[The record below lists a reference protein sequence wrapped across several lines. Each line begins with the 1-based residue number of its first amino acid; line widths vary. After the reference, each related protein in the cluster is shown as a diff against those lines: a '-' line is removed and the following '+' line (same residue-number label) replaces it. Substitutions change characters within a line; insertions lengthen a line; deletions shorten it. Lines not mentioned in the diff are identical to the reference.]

1 MPYKNRARLPI
12 FFDRPQFP
20 VEKSVFRL
28 ANGTS
33 KVQSMVIRNTY
44 EGKTDQLPE
53 DWHRK
58 LVVALAHD
66 TVNVEGERLLSDVVL
81 EGDYEIGWQDFLQ
94 YPLAQAGFKVQVTPF
109 NATNSNCQTC
119 EEMSQLSLVDDTTD
133 EIWDEGTTHDFPDI
147 LTANDTICC
156 SPFVISL
163 FYWNAVYFDAVSISA
178 DGILT
183 ATVKNPSP
191 DYNNILIATYQV
203 TCADGSYDRADVY
216 GNISGSTVSFCTPAL
231 SPEFIQTSA
240 TTGTVSWGVP
250 VPVPSGNWIWTLYET
265 SDLGTP
271 IQSGTC
277 LPHAGTVNLTGLTA
291 SVSYTI
297 VIVADCGS
305 GSYST
310 PVSLVFEITGLVGF
324 TCGDFE
330 ITYLPAESDPPQQIT
345 YIDCNGD
352 IQNETFTYGQV
363 VSRCMQIVAGEET
376 PLYFV
381 ASSGDITINYSGLC

>member
-231 SPEFIQTSA
+231 APEFIQTSA
-240 TTGTVSWGVP
+240 TTGTVYWGVP

-271 IQSGTC
+271 IQSGTVA
-277 LPHAGTVNLTGLTA
+277 PAAGTVNLTGLTA